1 MKSRFEGKTVED
13 AIKKAE
19 TQLGMSREH
28 FTVDVINE
36 DTKGFL
42 GIGAKDAVI
51 EVIYEEV
58 SESHCGCHEHE
69 HGHDHDHEHEHEHG
83 HEHHNHE
90 EHENHEHHEDN
101 HVSADEEHIKILKN
115 FLDEFLRLFEV
126 KASYEINESDEMISV
141 FIDGETSDDTSKLIG
156 KKGSVLDSMN
166 TIAQIQLNKS
176 LTEFKRLYIDI
187 GDYRKKR
194 QEKVRELAI
203 QGCERAR
210 KYGTKVSLEYMTSY
224 DRRIVHETLAGI
236 EGVKT
241 FSEGN
246 EPHRRVCIIAK

>member
-1 MKSRFEGKTVED
+1 MKSRFEAKTVED

-58 SESHCGCHEHE
+58 SECHCGC
-69 HGHDHDHEHEHEHG
+69 HDHEHEHEHG
-83 HEHHNHE
+83 HDHYHNHE
-90 EHENHEHHEDN
+90 EDENHEHHEDN
-101 HVSADEEHIKILKN
+101 HDNADEEHIKILKN

-126 KASYEINESDEMISV
+126 KASYKINESDEMISV

>member
-19 TQLGMSREH
+19 AQLGMSREH

-58 SESHCGCHEHE
+58 SEPHCGCHEHE
-69 HGHDHDHEHEHEHG
+69 H
-83 HEHHNHE
+83 EHHNHE
-90 EHENHEHHEDN
+90 EDENHEHHEDN

-166 TIAQIQLNKS
+166 TVAQIQLNKS

>member
-58 SESHCGCHEHE
+58 SECHCGCHEHE
-69 HGHDHDHEHEHEHG
+69 HGHDHEHEHG

-90 EHENHEHHEDN
+90 EHEDDYHEDN

-126 KASYEINESDEMISV
+126 KASYKIEESDEMISV
-141 FIDGETSDDTSKLIG
+141 LIDGETSDDTSKLIG

>member
-58 SESHCGCHEHE
+58 SESHCGCH
-69 HGHDHDHEHEHEHG
+69 DHEHG
-83 HEHHNHE
+83 HEDHHNHE

-126 KASYEINESDEMISV
+126 KASYKIEESDEMISV
-141 FIDGETSDDTSKLIG
+141 AIDGETSDDTSKLIG

>member
-1 MKSRFEGKTVED
+1 MKSRFEGKTIED
-13 AIKKAE
+13 AIIKAE
-19 TQLGMSREH
+19 TELGMSRDA

-36 DTKGFL
+36 DSKGFL

-51 EVIYEEV
+51 EVTYEEV
-58 SESHCGCHEHE
+58 AECHCGCE
-69 HGHDHDHEHEHEHG
+69 EHEHG
-83 HEHHNHE
+83 HEHHHNHE
-90 EHENHEHHEDN
+90 EHEDHD
-101 HVSADEEHIKILKN
+101 HVNGDDAEHISILKN
-115 FLDEFLRLFEV
+115 FLDEFFRLFEV
-126 KASYEINESDEMISV
+126 KASYKIDESDEMIKV
-141 FIDGETSDDTSKLIG
+141 LIDGESSDDTSKLIG
-156 KKGSVLDSMN
+156 KKGAVLDSLN

-176 LTEFKRLYIDI
+176 LAEFKRLYIDV

>member
-1 MKSRFEGKTVED
+1 MKSRFEGKTIED
-13 AIKKAE
+13 AIIKAE
-19 TQLGMSREH
+19 TELGMSREG

-36 DTKGFL
+36 DSKGFL

-51 EVIYEEV
+51 EVFYDDVNSCNCSDED
-58 SESHCGCHEHE
+58 HE
-69 HGHDHDHEHEHEHG
+69 HGE
-83 HEHHNHE
+83 
-90 EHENHEHHEDN
+90 ENHEIHDDG
-101 HVSADEEHIKILKN
+101 ADAEHIIILKN
-115 FLDEFLRLFEV
+115 FLDEFFRLFEV
-126 KASYEINESDEMISV
+126 KASYKIDESDDMIKV
-141 FIDGETSDDTSKLIG
+141 LIDGDSSDDTSKLIG
-156 KKGSVLDSMN
+156 KKGAVLDSLN

-176 LTEFKRLYIDI
+176 LAEFKRLYIDV

>member
-58 SESHCGCHEHE
+58 SECHCGCHDHEHEHDHE
-69 HGHDHDHEHEHEHG
+69 HGHDHY
-83 HEHHNHE
+83 HNHE
-90 EHENHEHHEDN
+90 EDENHEHHEDN

-126 KASYEINESDEMISV
+126 KASYKIDETDEMISV
-141 FIDGETSDDTSKLIG
+141 AIDGETSDDTSKLIG

>member
-1 MKSRFEGKTVED
+1 MKNRFEGKTVED
-13 AIKKAE
+13 AIIKAE
-19 TQLGMSREH
+19 TQLGMSRDA

-36 DTKGFL
+36 DSKGFL

-51 EVIYEEV
+51 EVTYDEV
-58 SESHCGCHEHE
+58 AECHCGCE
-69 HGHDHDHEHEHEHG
+69 DHEDGCE
-83 HEHHNHE
+83 NHE
-90 EHENHEHHEDN
+90 EHEDHDHD
-101 HVSADEEHIKILKN
+101 HVNGDDAEHIIILKN
-115 FLDEFLRLFEV
+115 FLDEFFRLFEV
-126 KASYEINESDEMISV
+126 KASYKIDESDEMIKV
-141 FIDGETSDDTSKLIG
+141 LIDGESSDDTSKLIG
-156 KKGSVLDSMN
+156 KKGAVLDSLN

-176 LTEFKRLYIDI
+176 LAEFKRLYIDV

>member
-1 MKSRFEGKTVED
+1 MKSRFEAKTIED
-13 AIKKAE
+13 AIIKAE
-19 TQLGMSREH
+19 TELGMSRDA

-36 DTKGFL
+36 DSKGFL

-51 EVIYEEV
+51 EVTYEEV
-58 SESHCGCHEHE
+58 SECHCGCEDHE
-69 HGHDHDHEHEHEHG
+69 HGEENHEIHDHDHDHG
-83 HEHHNHE
+83 NGS
-90 EHENHEHHEDN
+90 D
-101 HVSADEEHIKILKN
+101 AEHIIILKN
-115 FLDEFLRLFEV
+115 FLDEFFRLFEV
-126 KASYEINESDEMISV
+126 KASYKIDESDDMIKV
-141 FIDGETSDDTSKLIG
+141 LIDGDSSDDTSKLIG
-156 KKGSVLDSMN
+156 KKGAVLDSMN

-176 LTEFKRLYIDI
+176 LAEFKRLYIDV

>member
-1 MKSRFEGKTVED
+1 MKSRFEAKTIED
-13 AIKKAE
+13 AIIKAE
-19 TQLGMSREH
+19 TELGMSRDA

-36 DTKGFL
+36 DSKGFL

-51 EVIYEEV
+51 EVTYEEV
-58 SESHCGCHEHE
+58 AECHCGCEEHGHNHEHE
-69 HGHDHDHEHEHEHG
+69 HHDHDHE
-83 HEHHNHE
+83 N
-90 EHENHEHHEDN
+90 ENAND
-101 HVSADEEHIKILKN
+101 AEHIIILKN
-115 FLDEFLRLFEV
+115 FLDEFFRLFEV
-126 KASYEINESDEMISV
+126 KASYKIDESDDMIKVLIEGDS
-141 FIDGETSDDTSKLIG
+141 SDDTSKLIG
-156 KKGSVLDSMN
+156 KKGAVLDSMN

-176 LTEFKRLYIDI
+176 LAEFKRLYIDV

>member
-1 MKSRFEGKTVED
+1 MKSRFEAKTVED

-58 SESHCGCHEHE
+58 SECHCGC
-69 HGHDHDHEHEHEHG
+69 HDHEHEHEHG
-83 HEHHNHE
+83 HEDHHNHE

-101 HVSADEEHIKILKN
+101 HDNADEEHIKILKN
-115 FLDEFLRLFEV
+115 FLDEFLRLFGA
-126 KASYEINESDEMISV
+126 KASYKIDETDEMISV
-141 FIDGETSDDTSKLIG
+141 AIDGETSDDTSKLIG

>member
-1 MKSRFEGKTVED
+1 MKSRFEAKTVED
-13 AIKKAE
+13 AIIKAE
-19 TQLGMSREH
+19 TELGMSRDA

-36 DTKGFL
+36 DSKGFL

-51 EVIYEEV
+51 EVIYEDVNSCNCSCED
-58 SESHCGCHEHE
+58 HE
-69 HGHDHDHEHEHEHG
+69 HGE
-83 HEHHNHE
+83 
-90 EHENHEHHEDN
+90 ENHEIHDDGN
-101 HVSADEEHIKILKN
+101 GNDAEHIIILKN
-115 FLDEFLRLFEV
+115 FLDEFFRLFEV
-126 KASYEINESDEMISV
+126 KASYKIDESDDIIKV
-141 FIDGETSDDTSKLIG
+141 LIDGESSDDTSKLIG
-156 KKGSVLDSMN
+156 KKGAVLDSLN

-176 LTEFKRLYIDI
+176 LAEFKRLYIDV

>member
-1 MKSRFEGKTVED
+1 MKSRFEAKTVED

-58 SESHCGCHEHE
+58 EECHCGCHEH
-69 HGHDHDHEHEHEHG
+69 DHEHD

-126 KASYEINESDEMISV
+126 KASYKINESDEMISV
-141 FIDGETSDDTSKLIG
+141 AIDGETSDDTSKLIG

>member
-1 MKSRFEGKTVED
+1 MKSRFEAKTIED
-13 AIKKAE
+13 AIIKAE
-19 TQLGMSREH
+19 TELGMSRDA

-36 DTKGFL
+36 DSKGFL

-51 EVIYEEV
+51 EVTYEEV
-58 SESHCGCHEHE
+58 SECHCGCED
-69 HGHDHDHEHEHEHG
+69 HDHDDVNG
-83 HEHHNHE
+83 N
-90 EHENHEHHEDN
+90 DT
-101 HVSADEEHIKILKN
+101 EHIIILKN
-115 FLDEFLRLFEV
+115 FLDEFFRLFEV
-126 KASYEINESDEMISV
+126 KASYKIDESDDMIKV
-141 FIDGETSDDTSKLIG
+141 LIDGDSSDDTSKLIG
-156 KKGSVLDSMN
+156 KKGAVLDSMN

-176 LTEFKRLYIDI
+176 LAEFKRLYIDV

>member
-1 MKSRFEGKTVED
+1 MKSRFEAKTVED

-19 TQLGMSREH
+19 AQLGMSREH

-58 SESHCGCHEHE
+58 SECHCGCHD
-69 HGHDHDHEHEHEHG
+69 HGDVHEHE
-83 HEHHNHE
+83 EHHNHE
-90 EHENHEHHEDN
+90 EDENHEHHEDN

>member
-58 SESHCGCHEHE
+58 SECHCGCHD
-69 HGHDHDHEHEHEHG
+69 HGDGHEHEHE

-90 EHENHEHHEDN
+90 EDENHEHHEDN

-126 KASYEINESDEMISV
+126 KASYKINESDEMISV
-141 FIDGETSDDTSKLIG
+141 LIDGETSDDTSKLIG

>member
-58 SESHCGCHEHE
+58 SECHCGC
-69 HGHDHDHEHEHEHG
+69 HDHEHEHDHEHD

-101 HVSADEEHIKILKN
+101 HDNADEEHIKILKN

-141 FIDGETSDDTSKLIG
+141 LIDGETSDDTSKLIG

>member
-1 MKSRFEGKTVED
+1 MKSRFEAKTIED
-13 AIKKAE
+13 AIIKAE
-19 TQLGMSREH
+19 TELGMSRDA

-36 DTKGFL
+36 DSKGFL

-51 EVIYEEV
+51 EVIYDDVNDFTCSDED
-58 SESHCGCHEHE
+58 HE
-69 HGHDHDHEHEHEHG
+69 HGE
-83 HEHHNHE
+83 
-90 EHENHEHHEDN
+90 ENHEIHDDGN
-101 HVSADEEHIKILKN
+101 GADAEHIIILKN
-115 FLDEFLRLFEV
+115 FLDEFFRLFEV
-126 KASYEINESDEMISV
+126 KASYKIDESDDMIKV
-141 FIDGETSDDTSKLIG
+141 LIDGDSSDDTSKLIG
-156 KKGSVLDSMN
+156 KKGAVLDSLN

-176 LTEFKRLYIDI
+176 LAEFKRLYIDV

>member
-1 MKSRFEGKTVED
+1 MKSRFEAKTIED
-13 AIKKAE
+13 AIIKAE
-19 TQLGMSREH
+19 TELGMSRDA

-36 DTKGFL
+36 DSKGFL

-51 EVIYEEV
+51 EVTYDEVAECHCSCEEH
-58 SESHCGCHEHE
+58 EHNHEHE
-69 HGHDHDHEHEHEHG
+69 HHDHE
-83 HEHHNHE
+83 N
-90 EHENHEHHEDN
+90 ENAN
-101 HVSADEEHIKILKN
+101 DEEHIIILKN
-115 FLDEFLRLFEV
+115 FLDEFFRLFEV
-126 KASYEINESDEMISV
+126 KASYKIDESDDMIKV
-141 FIDGETSDDTSKLIG
+141 LIDGESSDDTSKLIG
-156 KKGSVLDSMN
+156 KKGAVLDSMN

-176 LTEFKRLYIDI
+176 LAEFKRLYIDV

>member
-58 SESHCGCHEHE
+58 SESHCGCHDHE
-69 HGHDHDHEHEHEHG
+69 HGHD

-126 KASYEINESDEMISV
+126 KASYKIEESDEMISV
-141 FIDGETSDDTSKLIG
+141 LIDGETSDDTSKLIG

>member
-58 SESHCGCHEHE
+58 SESHCGCH
-69 HGHDHDHEHEHEHG
+69 DHDHEHD

-115 FLDEFLRLFEV
+115 FLDEFLRLFEA

-141 FIDGETSDDTSKLIG
+141 LIDGETSDDTSKLIG

>member
-1 MKSRFEGKTVED
+1 MKSRFEAKTVED

-51 EVIYEEV
+51 EVIYEEM
-58 SESHCGCHEHE
+58 SESHCGCHDHE
-69 HGHDHDHEHEHEHG
+69 HGDGHEHE
-83 HEHHNHE
+83 EHHNHE

-101 HVSADEEHIKILKN
+101 HVSAGEEHIKILKN

-141 FIDGETSDDTSKLIG
+141 LIDGETSDDTSKLIG

>member
-13 AIKKAE
+13 AIIKAE
-19 TQLGMSREH
+19 TELGMSRDA

-51 EVIYEEV
+51 EVIYDDVAEC
-58 SESHCGCHEHE
+58 HCGCEDHE
-69 HGHDHDHEHEHEHG
+69 HGE
-83 HEHHNHE
+83 
-90 EHENHEHHEDN
+90 ENHEDHNDGN
-101 HVSADEEHIKILKN
+101 GADAEHIIILKN
-115 FLDEFLRLFEV
+115 FLDEFFRLFEV
-126 KASYEINESDEMISV
+126 KASYKIDESDDMIKV
-141 FIDGETSDDTSKLIG
+141 LIDGDLSDDTSKLIG
-156 KKGSVLDSMN
+156 KKGAVLDSMN

-176 LTEFKRLYIDI
+176 LAEFKRLYIDV

>member
-1 MKSRFEGKTVED
+1 MKSRFEAKTIED
-13 AIKKAE
+13 AIIKAE
-19 TQLGMSREH
+19 TELGMSRDA

-36 DTKGFL
+36 DSKGFL

-51 EVIYEEV
+51 EVIYDDVNSCNCSDED
-58 SESHCGCHEHE
+58 HE
-69 HGHDHDHEHEHEHG
+69 HGE
-83 HEHHNHE
+83 
-90 EHENHEHHEDN
+90 ENHEIHDHANGDD
-101 HVSADEEHIKILKN
+101 AEHIIILKN
-115 FLDEFLRLFEV
+115 FLDEFFRLFEV
-126 KASYEINESDEMISV
+126 KASYKIDESDDMIKV
-141 FIDGETSDDTSKLIG
+141 LIDGDSSDDTSKLIG
-156 KKGSVLDSMN
+156 KKGAVLDSMN

-176 LTEFKRLYIDI
+176 LAEFKRLYIDV

>member
-1 MKSRFEGKTVED
+1 M
-13 AIKKAE
+13 
-19 TQLGMSREH
+19 
-28 FTVDVINE
+28 
-36 DTKGFL
+36 
-42 GIGAKDAVI
+42 
-51 EVIYEEV
+51 
-58 SESHCGCHEHE
+58 
-69 HGHDHDHEHEHEHG
+69 
-83 HEHHNHE
+83 
-90 EHENHEHHEDN
+90 
-101 HVSADEEHIKILKN
+101 SADEEHIKILKN

>member
-58 SESHCGCHEHE
+58 SESHCGCHDHE
-69 HGHDHDHEHEHEHG
+69 HGDG
-83 HEHHNHE
+83 HNHE

-126 KASYEINESDEMISV
+126 KASYEINESDAVSYTHLDVYKRQALIS
-141 FIDGETSDDTSKLIG
+141 TSSPFDVKLISPDG
-156 KKGSVLDSMN
+156 TFLTMSERSLLEKQQVPSSTTVHGHSLMIVNSVSVSYTHLDV
-166 TIAQIQLNKS
+166 
-176 LTEFKRLYIDI
+176 Y
-187 GDYRKKR
+187 KR
-194 QEKVRELAI
+194 QEFHLA
-203 QGCERAR
+203 
-210 KYGTKVSLEYMTSY
+210 
-224 DRRIVHETLAGI
+224 
-236 EGVKT
+236 
-241 FSEGN
+241 
-246 EPHRRVCIIAK
+246 

>member
-58 SESHCGCHEHE
+58 SESHCGCHDHE
-69 HGHDHDHEHEHEHG
+69 HGHEHE
-83 HEHHNHE
+83 EHHNHE

-210 KYGTKVSLEYMTSY
+210 KYGTKVSIEYMTNY

>member
-1 MKSRFEGKTVED
+1 MKSRFEAKTIED
-13 AIKKAE
+13 AIIKAE
-19 TQLGMSREH
+19 TELGMSRDA

-36 DTKGFL
+36 DSKGFL

-51 EVIYEEV
+51 EVTYDDVNSCDCSDED
-58 SESHCGCHEHE
+58 HE
-69 HGHDHDHEHEHEHG
+69 HGC
-83 HEHHNHE
+83 
-90 EHENHEHHEDN
+90 ENHEDHNDGN
-101 HVSADEEHIKILKN
+101 GSDAEHIIILKN
-115 FLDEFLRLFEV
+115 FLDEFFRLFEV
-126 KASYEINESDEMISV
+126 KASYKIDESDDMIKV
-141 FIDGETSDDTSKLIG
+141 LIDGDSSDDTSKLIG
-156 KKGSVLDSMN
+156 KKGAVLDSMN

-176 LTEFKRLYIDI
+176 LAEFKRLYIDV

>member
-13 AIKKAE
+13 AIIKAE
-19 TQLGMSREH
+19 TALGMSRAE

-51 EVIYEEV
+51 EVTYDEV
-58 SESHCGCHEHE
+58 SSSSCVCEDHE
-69 HGHDHDHEHEHEHG
+69 HGCENHENHEEIDHHDHDHVNG
-83 HEHHNHE
+83 
-90 EHENHEHHEDN
+90 DD
-101 HVSADEEHIKILKN
+101 AEHIIILKN
-115 FLDEFLRLFEV
+115 FLDGFFRLFEV
-126 KASYEINESDEMISV
+126 KASYKIDESDEMIKV
-141 FIDGETSDDTSKLIG
+141 LINGESSDDTSKLIG
-156 KKGSVLDSMN
+156 KKGAVLDSLN

-176 LTEFKRLYIDI
+176 LAEFKRLYIDV

>member
-1 MKSRFEGKTVED
+1 MKKRFEAKTVEE
-13 AIKKAE
+13 AIVQAE
-19 TQLGMSREH
+19 LDLGMHRDE

-42 GIGAKDAVI
+42 GIGAKNAVI
-51 EVIYEEV
+51 EVDYNINVEEHC
-58 SESHCGCHEHE
+58 SCGCEDHHHENHE
-69 HGHDHDHEHEHEHG
+69 AHDHDHEHEQAEASDG
-83 HEHHNHE
+83 
-90 EHENHEHHEDN
+90 DDKAYIA
-101 HVSADEEHIKILKN
+101 VLKN
-115 FLDEFLRLFEV
+115 FINEFFRLFEV
-126 KASYEINESDEMISV
+126 KASYKIDEADDIITV
-141 FIDGETSDDTSKLIG
+141 LIKGETSEDTSKLIG
-156 KKGSVLDSMN
+156 KKGAVLDSMN
-166 TIAQIQLNKS
+166 TIAQIQLNRN
-176 LTEFKRLYIDI
+176 LDEFKRLFIDI

>member
-51 EVIYEEV
+51 EVIYEEM
-58 SESHCGCHEHE
+58 SESHCGC
-69 HGHDHDHEHEHEHG
+69 HDHEHEHEHG
-83 HEHHNHE
+83 HDHYHNHE
-90 EHENHEHHEDN
+90 EDENHEHHEDN

-126 KASYEINESDEMISV
+126 KASYKIEESDEMISV
-141 FIDGETSDDTSKLIG
+141 LIDGETSDDTSKLIG

>member
-1 MKSRFEGKTVED
+1 MKSRFEAKTIED
-13 AIKKAE
+13 AIIKAE
-19 TQLGMSREH
+19 TELGMSRDA

-36 DTKGFL
+36 DSKGFL

-51 EVIYEEV
+51 EVIYDDVNSCDCSDE
-58 SESHCGCHEHE
+58 
-69 HGHDHDHEHEHEHG
+69 DHDHGE
-83 HEHHNHE
+83 
-90 EHENHEHHEDN
+90 ENHEIHDDGN
-101 HVSADEEHIKILKN
+101 GDDAEHIIILKN
-115 FLDEFLRLFEV
+115 FLDEFFRLFEV
-126 KASYEINESDEMISV
+126 KASYKIDESDDMIKV
-141 FIDGETSDDTSKLIG
+141 LIDGDSSDDTSKLIG
-156 KKGSVLDSMN
+156 KKGAVLDSMN

-176 LTEFKRLYIDI
+176 LAEFKRLYIDV

>member
-1 MKSRFEGKTVED
+1 MKSRFEAKTVED

-58 SESHCGCHEHE
+58 SEPHCGCHEHE
-69 HGHDHDHEHEHEHG
+69 H
-83 HEHHNHE
+83 EHHNHE
-90 EHENHEHHEDN
+90 EDENHEHHEDN

-126 KASYEINESDEMISV
+126 KASYKIEESDEMISV

>member
-58 SESHCGCHEHE
+58 EESHCGCHD
-69 HGHDHDHEHEHEHG
+69 HGDGHGHEHEH
-83 HEHHNHE
+83 HHNHE